1 MCKFTLFLL
10 DSNVIVSPPR
20 TCCREE
26 LNRKDVELKSKGVIT
41 SVEAQ
46 RALVVGG
53 GVGDNHVTTEG
64 GGGAAVLGAQRIAQ
78 LEARLKSAMVR
89 RAAPHLFNR
98 CAALCALML
107 FIDTRSAVYR
117 FF

>member
-46 RALVVGG
+46 RALVGG
-53 GVGDNHVTTEG
+53 GVGDSHVTAEGGGAGGGGGG

-89 RAAPHLFNR
+89 
-98 CAALCALML
+98 
-107 FIDTRSAVYR
+107 I
-117 FF
+117 

>member
-1 MCKFTLFLL
+1 M
-10 DSNVIVSPPR
+10 IISPPR

-53 GVGDNHVTTEG
+53 GVSDSHVTTEGGGGGGGG

-89 RAAPHLFNR
+89 IYAVCRSCLP
-98 CAALCALML
+98 
-107 FIDTRSAVYR
+107 FIDMFCSLN
-117 FF
+117 FLW